1 VHHTAV
7 LPDWVWVQG
16 LVTRQQLGELAS
28 HGGQLRRLQ
37 LLSLVRAHAPQG
49 RIVDGRL
56 TVVFAVVVEVGRKAV
71 AAAALADVV
80 VVMVIEGAVVVAP
93 VFALE
98 LVVLVVI
105 PAAVVAVA
113 VAVAAPVARRG
124 PGQVQ
129 RRRLSRAAADRT
141 RSCSG
146 GTRRADTDR
155 PGLLARFGW
164 ISTRLHSG

>member
-1 VHHTAV
+1 M

-37 LLSLVRAHAPQG
+37 LLSLVRAHAPRG

-56 TVVFAVVVEVGRKAV
+56 TVVFAVVVVVGRKAV
-71 AAAALADVV
+71 AAAAALADVV